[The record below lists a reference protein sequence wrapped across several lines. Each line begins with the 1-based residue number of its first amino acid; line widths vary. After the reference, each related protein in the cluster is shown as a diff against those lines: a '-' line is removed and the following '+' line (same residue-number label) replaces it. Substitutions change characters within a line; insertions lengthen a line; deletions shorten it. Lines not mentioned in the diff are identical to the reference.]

1 MSGPPLRISSG
12 LGRHICG
19 HMSGPKPV
27 PQLPFRRVLLDD
39 SFLQTRAL
47 PMPISSGDSG
57 PERSPNGG
65 SSGSGPSSGDNSS
78 GGSSGDGRPTGS
90 GPGGPPIGPEGGFGN
105 GPSGGGPH
113 GEDPSG
119 GNGAGRVPLS
129 EAAKATENVLEG
141 CRRELQLLRRWL
153 RGEDT
158 GPDEGQRGGTGDP
171 SGEEGRLTPS
181 EKALQVAARLEACA
195 GALRNASAPR
205 DR

>member
-1 MSGPPLRISSG
+1 
-12 LGRHICG
+12 
-19 HMSGPKPV
+19 
-27 PQLPFRRVLLDD
+27 
-39 SFLQTRAL
+39 
-47 PMPISSGDSG
+47 MPNSSGDSG
-57 PERSPNGG
+57 PERSSSGG
-65 SSGSGPSSGDNSS
+65 SSGSGSSNGS
-78 GGSSGDGRPTGS
+78 SSGDGLPSGG

-113 GEDPSG
+113 GGDPNG
-119 GNGAGRVPLS
+119 GDPNGGDGAGRIPLS
-129 EAAKATENVLEG
+129 KAAKATENVLEG

-153 RGEDT
+153 RGKDT
-158 GPDEGQRGGTGDP
+158 GPSEGRGEAPIGDP

>member
-1 MSGPPLRISSG
+1 MSGPPPRISSG
-12 LGRHICG
+12 LSRHISG
-19 HMSGPKPV
+19 HISGPKRV
-27 PQLPFRRVLLDD
+27 PQLPFRRLLFDD
-39 SFLQTRAL
+39 SFLQIRAP
-47 PMPISSGDSG
+47 PMPSSSGDSG
-57 PERSPNGG
+57 HRNS
-65 SSGSGPSSGDNSS
+65 SSGDSSNGSSS
-78 GGSSGDGRPTGS
+78 GNSPPPGS
-90 GPGGPPIGPEGGFGN
+90 GPGGPPIGPGGGFGN

-113 GEDPSG
+113 SGDSDGGDPNG
-119 GNGAGRVPLS
+119 GDGAGRVPLS

-158 GPDEGQRGGTGDP
+158 GPGEGPGGAPSGGP